1 MLSKKPYYLFLIF
14 TICKGLSYFCAG
26 IHYTFIKIRFLK
38 NPIYI
43 SKLSHKKFYTFHCI
57 WHTRFVKRTMSLL
70 VRTPLRKNI
79 LRGIQ
84 FDISMPKYK
93 GCIIMTCHTPWKRLL
108 TQWCLEKKFALIIG
122 GGKVVQWRVVQR
134 QGVGITELRELVNHL
149 KLGGRVIIIIDAF
162 NKLTNCPVR
171 FLGNRL
177 NASIFAER
185 LAIITKVPILTVV
198 PKLSNTSITFSA
210 GPRFF
215 TEGLKSKSNS
225 ITTQIIS
232 FFDKEIENNPAIFSN
247 YVG

>member
-1 MLSKKPYYLFLIF
+1 
-14 TICKGLSYFCAG
+14 
-26 IHYTFIKIRFLK
+26 
-38 NPIYI
+38 
-43 SKLSHKKFYTFHCI
+43 
-57 WHTRFVKRTMSLL
+57 MSLL

-84 FDISMPKYK
+84 FDISMPKYQ